1 MSNLIITIGRQFGSG
16 GHEIGKRVA
25 KVLDIPYYDKEII
38 TMAAKES
45 GFSEQILEYHD
56 EKPTNSFL
64 YSLVMDTY
72 AIGFNTG
79 FHDMPL
85 NHKVFLAQF
94 ETIKKIAAKESC
106 VIIGRCADY
115 ALEEEPGL
123 LSIFI
128 HAPLDIRA
136 ARVAEFEKITP
147 EKAKDIIIKN
157 DRKRA
162 NYYNY
167 YTNKHWGDSQSYDF
181 SINSNTLG
189 YDATA
194 DLIAQIAKQHKTNLK
209 D

>member
-1 MSNLIITIGRQFGSG
+1 MSNLIISIGRQFGSG
-16 GHEIGKRVA
+16 GREIGKKVA
-25 KVLDIPYYDKEII
+25 KMLDVPYYDKELI
-38 TMAAKES
+38 TIAAKES

-85 NHKVFLAQF
+85 NHKIFLAQF

-128 HAPLDIRA
+128 HAPLDVRA

-147 EKAKDIIIKN
+147 DKARDVIIKN
-157 DRKRA
+157 DRKRS

-181 SINSNTLG
+181 AINSNALG

-194 DLIAQIAKQHKTNLK
+194 EMIVQIAKQHKKHLQ
-209 D
+209 

>member
-1 MSNLIITIGRQFGSG
+1 MSNLIISIGRQFGSG
-16 GHEIGKRVA
+16 GREIGKKVA
-25 KVLDIPYYDKEII
+25 KLLDIPYYDKELI
-38 TMAAKES
+38 TIAAKES

-85 NHKVFLAQF
+85 NHKIFLAQF
-94 ETIKKIAAKESC
+94 ETIKNIAAKESC

-123 LSIFI
+123 LSVFI
-128 HAPLDIRA
+128 HAPLDVRA

-147 EKAKDIIIKN
+147 EKAKDVIIKN
-157 DRKRA
+157 DRKRS

-181 SINSNTLG
+181 AINSNALG
-189 YDATA
+189 FDATA
-194 DLIAQIAKQHKTNLK
+194 EIIAQIAKQHKSQL
-209 D
+209 

>member
-1 MSNLIITIGRQFGSG
+1 MSNLVISIGRQFGSG
-16 GHEIGKRVA
+16 GREIGKKVA
-25 KVLDIPYYDKEII
+25 GMLGIPYYDKELISL
-38 TMAAKES
+38 AAKES

-128 HAPLDIRA
+128 HAPLDVRA

-147 EKAKDIIIKN
+147 EKAKDVIIKN
-157 DRKRA
+157 DRKRS

-181 SINSNTLG
+181 AINSNTLG

-194 DLIAQIAKQHKTNLK
+194 EMIVQIAKQHRTQL
-209 D
+209 

>member
-1 MSNLIITIGRQFGSG
+1 MGHIVISIGRQFGSG
-16 GHEIGKRVA
+16 GREIGKRIA
-25 KVLDIPYYDKEII
+25 KELGISYYDKELI
-38 TMAAKES
+38 TIAAKES

-94 ETIKKIAAKESC
+94 ETIKKIAQKESC

-115 ALEEEPGL
+115 ALEEEEHL
-123 LSIFI
+123 LSVFI
-128 HAPLDIRA
+128 HAPLDVRA
-136 ARVAEFEKITP
+136 ERVAEYEHITV
-147 EKAKDIIIKN
+147 EKAKDVIVKN

-167 YTNKHWGDSQSYDF
+167 YTNKHWGESQSYDL
-181 SINSNTLG
+181 SLNSNALG
-189 YDATA
+189 YEQVA
-194 DLIAQIAKQHKTNLK
+194 DIIVNIAKERMK
-209 D
+209 DN